1 MHANGAV
8 GWCGATIGH
17 MARPELRAEAKQ
29 AVATLLRFIGEDPQ
43 REGLLETPRRVVAA
57 LEEMTEG
64 YGVESP
70 EGILKTFEDGAAG
83 YDEAVM
89 VRSPF
94 TSMCEHHMLSF
105 FGTAF
110 VAYIPNG
117 RIVGLSKLTRLVHAY
132 ARRLQ
137 VQERLTEQVADAIE
151 KRLQPKGVAVLL
163 RARHLCMEARGVK
176 SHDSETV
183 TCAVR
188 GVYLTKPEAREE
200 FMLSCQRQSA

>member
-1 MHANGAV
+1 M
-8 GWCGATIGH
+8 
-17 MARPELRAEAKQ
+17 
-29 AVATLLRFIGEDPQ
+29 TLLRFVGEDPS

-57 LEEMTEG
+57 LEEMTQG
-64 YGVESP
+64 YGMQDPSCL
-70 EGILKTFEDGAAG
+70 LKCFQDGGEG
-83 YDEAVM
+83 YDEAVL
-89 VRSPF
+89 VRCPF

-105 FGTAF
+105 FGTAY
-110 VAYIPNG
+110 VSYIPNG
-117 RIVGLSKLTRLVHAY
+117 RIVGLSKITRLVHAY

-137 VQERLTEQVADAIE
+137 VQERLTQQIAEALESCLRPI
-151 KRLQPKGVAVLL
+151 GVAVLL

-200 FMLSCQRQSA
+200 FMLSCQKQG